1 MTFYEKV
8 QALQIETKAPKNLE
22 NTFGKY
28 KYRNAEGILE
38 AVKPNLQ
45 KYGLTLL
52 LTDAV
57 EEIGGRVFIKACAT
71 LYDTTQARTTDG
83 TGEPYSMSAT
93 AFAEI
98 SEHKGMSADQTTGTA
113 SSYARKYALNGL
125 LLLDDTKDA
134 DSDEFKRENDAK
146 AKTAVMIT
154 AELLGQIKTELL
166 RTGKEEDVVCNRYG
180 AGCLEE
186 LTKAQAESALRG
198 LRATK

>member
-1 MTFYEKV
+1 MIYLSDYL
-8 QALQIETKAPKNLE
+8 LQNLIQQLISRL
-22 NTFGKY
+22 KL
-28 KYRNAEGILE
+28 I
-38 AVKPNLQ
+38 VNL
-45 KYGLTLL
+45 LS
-52 LTDAV
+52 TDY
-57 EEIGGRVFIKACAT
+57 INLHDWSNF
-71 LYDTTQARTTDG
+71 L
-83 TGEPYSMSAT
+83 
-93 AFAEI
+93 EI

-154 AELLGQIKTELL
+154 PELLGQIKTELL
-166 RTGKEEDVVCNRYG
+166 RTGKEEAVVCNRYG